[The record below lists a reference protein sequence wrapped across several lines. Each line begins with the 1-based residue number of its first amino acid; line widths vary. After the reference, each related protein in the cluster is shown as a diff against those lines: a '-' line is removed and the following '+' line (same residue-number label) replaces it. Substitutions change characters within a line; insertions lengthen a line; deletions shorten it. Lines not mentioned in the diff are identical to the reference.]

1 MASKSLVEMFF
12 LGGWVMWPLL
22 LFSVLT
28 WAVILER
35 AYTYFTIRPRLSKL
49 AGSVIRSLEA
59 GDAAAARQICH
70 SEKAPVA
77 DVFLGTLETKRPRD
91 HAERITDRNR
101 LRMMAYLRKHLW
113 ILGTIATSSPFI
125 GLLGTVIG
133 IVRAFHEMG
142 EKGAGGF
149 NVVASGISEALV
161 ATAAGLIVAIVALI
175 SYNILVTAA
184 NQTIAGLKLTLE
196 ELLDHS
202 FTSAA

>member
-1 MASKSLVEMFF
+1 
-12 LGGWVMWPLL
+12 
-22 LFSVLT
+22 
-28 WAVILER
+28 
-35 AYTYFTIRPRLSKL
+35 
-49 AGSVIRSLEA
+49 
-59 GDAAAARQICH
+59 
-70 SEKAPVA
+70 
-77 DVFLGTLETKRPRD
+77 
-91 HAERITDRNR
+91 
-101 LRMMAYLRKHLW
+101 MMAYLRKHLW